1 MKSGRFVVA
10 LCAGSVALAVAG
22 RLPSVAGAFCAA
34 APGGRVMLESASVDP
49 EVFVWDSRSRLIDYA
64 AGQWGSARAVVAHT
78 LLAQPGTPAAVIAC
92 VAGVAHPK
100 YALGDE
106 DAVGVRLL
114 GGPYRGRFGWVLSSD
129 IHVPRPNGVS
139 AVLSV
144 PR

>member
-1 MKSGRFVVA
+1 VKPGRFVVA
-10 LCAGSVALAVAG
+10 CCVAGSVVLAALPAVAG
-22 RLPSVAGAFCAA
+22 ALCAA
-34 APGGRVMLESASVDP
+34 APGGRVLLESASVDP
-49 EVFVWDSRSRLIDYA
+49 SVFVWDSRLRLVDYA
-64 AGQWGSARAVVAHT
+64 AGQWGSTRAVVAHT

-92 VAGVAHPK
+92 VAGAAHPK

-129 IHVPRPNGVS
+129 IHVPRPSGES
-139 AVLSV
+139 AVLNV